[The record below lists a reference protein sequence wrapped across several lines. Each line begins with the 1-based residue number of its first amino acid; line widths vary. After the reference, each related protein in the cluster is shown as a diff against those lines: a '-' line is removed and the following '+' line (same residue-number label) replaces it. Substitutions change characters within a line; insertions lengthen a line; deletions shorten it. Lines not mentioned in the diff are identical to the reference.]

1 VGTRKAGQIEVDK
14 VRIVWVLV
22 SVDSMRNSTRKEF
35 EHGLELLKKGVIWGW
50 EMEKI

>member
-35 EHGLELLKKGVIWGW
+35 EHGLELLKKVSSGKWKMV
-50 EMEKI
+50 KK